1 MLTALIPILA
11 PILGK
16 TLDKLVPDA
25 VARDQIERELKLSL
39 LDHAE
44 SLDKVRGEIILAEAK
59 SESWITSSWRPLL
72 MMISISI
79 IAMNYLV
86 FPIIA
91 IGYPSIMQ
99 HMLELPDQ
107 LWSLLTLGVGGYIV
121 GRSGEKAMETFKK
134 K

>member
-16 TLDKLVPDA
+16 TLDKLVPDV

-59 SESWITSSWRPLL
+59 SESWLTSSWRPLL